1 MLIKMMGKKIFTILR
16 LKNCLSKS
24 MIDSFQDK
32 QKLLQTQQ
40 KLINDLRLA
49 VHSFGSQNPS
59 VSVDGFLQKLQ
70 DVEVRTEKLHFR

>member
-1 MLIKMMGKKIFTILR
+1 MLKLMDNKIFTILR
-16 LKNCLSKS
+16 SKNVFISTY
-24 MIDSFQDK
+24 IDSFQDK

-40 KLINDLRLA
+40 KLINELRLA